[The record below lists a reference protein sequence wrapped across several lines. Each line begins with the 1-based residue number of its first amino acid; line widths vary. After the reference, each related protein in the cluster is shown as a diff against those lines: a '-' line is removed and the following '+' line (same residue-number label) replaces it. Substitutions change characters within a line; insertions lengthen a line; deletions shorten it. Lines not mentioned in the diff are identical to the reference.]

1 MKFSTAWAKIAAQNV
16 TLKIATVI
24 LAVITVIQLFVITRL
39 VNRDLPVIERR
50 CFSRAIQ
57 VKTVDPSKNEIEAFI
72 IEALAMRFDSNTYF
86 KDGFLSIEETI
97 SREKEQIVLKQRQ
110 VQQQILVQDV
120 KAEGK
125 EVLVTADRL
134 LSIGKIKSVLSFNLN
149 VVLEKSNRTESN
161 PYGLILKS
169 TNQIEEKESK

>member
-24 LAVITVIQLFVITRL
+24 LAIISGVQLFVITGL
-39 VNRDLPVIERR
+39 VTRDLPVIERK

-57 VKTVDPSKNEIEAFI
+57 VKAVDSSKNEIEAFL

-97 SREKEQIVLKQRQ
+97 SREKEQTALKQRQ
-110 VQQQILVQDV
+110 IQQQILIQDV

-125 EVLVTADRL
+125 EVLITADRF
-134 LSIGKIKSVLSFNLN
+134 LSIGKIKSVISFNLN
-149 VVLEKSNRTESN
+149 VVLEKTNRTESN

-169 TNQIEEKESK
+169 TSQIEEKESK